1 MYALHKGSIFKL
13 KTAMQSHY
21 VMQNIINEMK
31 NSDLY

>member
-1 MYALHKGSIFKL
+1 MYYIKAAFLNEN
-13 KTAMQSHY
+13 TAMQSHY